1 MELLACFGICYGTNY
16 IYHHKISSSN
26 YSKKIRINS
35 ELSPLRQELGSLIG
49 ERIVK
54 QNKYNRM
61 KILEFEIIKKDLII
75 KYPDISIIELEKLAN
90 NIVSIKYEDN
100 IYELDMKFKNISDK
114 IKILNDELNKIEEIE
129 MLEEIKN
136 DKQLQMFN
144 NDKKSNID
152 IDDYMF

>member
-26 YSKKIRINS
+26 YSKKIRIKS
-35 ELSPLRQELGSLIG
+35 ELSPLREELGSLIG
-49 ERIVK
+49 SRIVK
-54 QNKYNRM
+54 QNKYKKM

-90 NIVSIKYEDN
+90 NIVSIKYEDSL
-100 IYELDMKFKNISDK
+100 YELDMKFKNISDK

-129 MLEEIKN
+129 MLEEINN
-136 DKQLQMFN
+136 DNQLQMFN
-144 NDKKSNID
+144 KNNS
-152 IDDYMF
+152 

>member
-35 ELSPLRQELGSLIG
+35 ELSPLYREFTYLEL

-54 QNKYNRM
+54 QDKYNRM

-90 NIVSIKYEDN
+90 NIVSIKHEDN
-100 IYELDMKFKNISDK
+100 VYELDMKFKNISDK

-136 DKQLQMFN
+136 DKQLHMFN
-144 NDKKSNID
+144 KNNN
-152 IDDYMF
+152 

>member
-35 ELSPLRQELGSLIG
+35 ELSPLYREFTDLKL

-75 KYPDISIIELEKLAN
+75 KYPDIAIIELEKLAN
-90 NIVSIKYEDN
+90 NIVSIKYEDSL
-100 IYELDMKFKNISDK
+100 YELDMKFKNISDK

-129 MLEEIKN
+129 MLEEINN

-144 NDKKSNID
+144 KKSNID